1 MSLKAFHIVFILV
14 SATLCIGLGVWSIVR
29 FRATQSSEFIWGVV
43 CSFVGLVC
51 LLIYGKWF
59 LHKLRGVSY
68 L

>member
-1 MSLKAFHIVFILV
+1 MSLKAFHIVFIV
-14 SATLCIGLGVWSIVR
+14 VCAMLCIALGVWSFDQ
-29 FRATQSSEFIWGVV
+29 FRQTRSNEFIWGVV
-43 CSFVGLVC
+43 CSFAGLVC

>member
-14 SATLCIGLGVWSIVR
+14 SAMLCIGLGAWSISR
-29 FRATQSSEFIWGVV
+29 FRQTQSNEFIWGVV

>member
-14 SATLCIGLGVWSIVR
+14 SAMLCIGLGVWSLGEYR
-29 FRATQSSEFIWGVV
+29 RTQSNEFIWGIV

-59 LHKLRGVSY
+59 LRKLRGVSY